1 MLEEG
6 EGGMSE
12 RIRTLE
18 DKLDKQ
24 RDLKGNL
31 VISSKANKYNQSVIK
46 SEQELCFPLVD
57 HVRNLLEEK
66 YGIDVPED
74 NIQACQRL
82 PNGSII
88 LRI

>member
-1 MLEEG
+1 MGENPLLEEG

-18 DKLDKQ
+18 DELDNNKQ

-46 SEQELCFPLVD
+46 SEQELCIPLVG
-57 HVRNLLEEK
+57 HAFLCE
-66 YGIDVPED
+66 
-74 NIQACQRL
+74 L
-82 PNGSII
+82 PPHTP
-88 LRI
+88 